1 MPSVGFEP
9 MIPGIKW
16 LQAYALDH
24 TATGMSI
31 SLIGCSLFDNS
42 VHCLD
47 CITEMN
53 RMPDDKWEKELL

>member
-1 MPSVGFEP
+1 MRFEP
-9 MIPGIKW
+9 VIPGMKW

-24 TATGMSI
+24 TATGMGI
-31 SLIGCSLFDNS
+31 SLISCSLFDNS

-53 RMPDDKWEKELL
+53 SMPNNKWEKELL